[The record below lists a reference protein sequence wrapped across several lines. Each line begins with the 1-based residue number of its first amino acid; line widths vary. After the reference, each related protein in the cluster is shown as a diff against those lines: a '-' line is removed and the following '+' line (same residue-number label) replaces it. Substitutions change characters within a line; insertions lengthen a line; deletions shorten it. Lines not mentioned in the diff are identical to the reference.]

1 MRGDTRPDAVIALS
15 SFQVFPSELDS
26 KFSFAFHCKY
36 ISTLLPN
43 LQILDEDS
51 RKSISF
57 LLSPHSRRT
66 LILNL
71 DTLRYNCHVISKSIP
86 KVLSTLG
93 LYSYPNRCCGR
104 CKCLHILL
112 SPETLQLPNSS
123 TIAPQSR
130 WYTHTTQIPL
140 HHNKS

>member
-1 MRGDTRPDAVIALS
+1 MRGDVRLDAVVALS
-15 SFQVFPSELDS
+15 SVQVFPSELDS

-57 LLSPHSRRT
+57 RLSPHSRRT

-71 DTLRYNCHVISKSIP
+71 DILRYNRFLYNSHVISKSIP

-112 SPETLQLPNSS
+112 SPETL
-123 TIAPQSR
+123 
-130 WYTHTTQIPL
+130 
-140 HHNKS
+140 